1 MLGPPIRDTVSAIFS
16 ISSSPFRATIQAALQ
31 QLFAFA
37 RVVVVITSMKQRLDK
52 YSWAEVTMS
61 KRIRVGLIYGGK
73 SGEHEVSLQTA
84 MAVIQA
90 FDHSKYEIQ
99 PFYITKQGSW
109 RSGPLLAAPVECKE
123 LLQFEQ
129 EGEAEDAQRS
139 GGPQPIFT
147 SGALQSKSR
156 DGIVHAVDADGN
168 GTGASLDVVL
178 PLLHGTFGEDG
189 TIQGL
194 LEIANIPY
202 VGAGVLA
209 SAVGMDKAMMKKI
222 FAQEGLPQCVF
233 RSFTRAQWEKD
244 QAFFLMEI
252 EISIG
257 YPCFVKPANL
267 GSSVGISKA
276 RNREELIVSLAEA
289 FQYDRKAIVEEYIEA
304 REIEVAVL
312 GNDDPIASVAGEI
325 VSSNE
330 FYDYKAKYVDG
341 KSGMIIPADLP
352 EELSQQIR
360 DMAIR
365 AFQAIDGTGL
375 SRVDFFLRKTDNA
388 IMINEINTMP
398 GFTPF
403 SMYPLLW
410 KETGKS
416 YRDLLDDLI
425 GLALERHE
433 AKQQIRYSFDT

>member
-1 MLGPPIRDTVSAIFS
+1 MN
-16 ISSSPFRATIQAALQ
+16 
-31 QLFAFA
+31 
-37 RVVVVITSMKQRLDK
+37 
-52 YSWAEVTMS
+52 

-73 SGEHEVSLQTA
+73 SGEHDVSLSTA

-99 PFYITKQGSW
+99 PFYITKEGSW
-109 RSGPLLAAPVECKE
+109 RSGPALQAPVERKE
-123 LLQFEQ
+123 LLQFEPEQ
-129 EGEAEDAQRS
+129 EGRAGNGE
-139 GGPQPIFT
+139 
-147 SGALQSKSR
+147 SGALQPIFGSQA
-156 DGIVHAVDADGN
+156 VHATG
-168 GTGASLDVVL
+168 GTPDTQSLDVVF

-189 TIQGL
+189 TIQGM

-209 SAVGMDKAMMKKI
+209 SAIGMDKVMMKKI

-233 RSFTRAQWEKD
+233 RSFTKAQWEKD

-276 RNREELIVSLAEA
+276 RSREELIEALSVA
-289 FQYDRKAIVEEYIEA
+289 FQYDRKAIVEEFIEA

-312 GNDDPIASVAGEI
+312 GNDEPIASVPGEI

-330 FYDYKAKYVDG
+330 FYDYKAKYIDG
-341 KSGMIIPADLP
+341 KSGMIIPAELP
-352 EELSQQIR
+352 YELAQQIR
-360 DMAIR
+360 EMATR

-375 SRVDFFLRKTDNA
+375 SRVDFFLRKSDDA
-388 IMINEINTMP
+388 VLINEINTMP

-410 KETGKS
+410 KETGKP
-416 YRDLLDDLI
+416 YRELLDDLI
-425 GLALERHE
+425 QLALQRHE